1 MVLESKSESSTALRS
16 RSAQRPS
23 RPKKGHLGSIFLG
36 VFILAN
42 LLVLPANCFQTVA
55 SSSTQPP
62 GEPQPAKDRH
72 APATTTPTAA
82 SQPEK
87 APIAENVPPST
98 TVKVDRLILSGV
110 AYCGDY
116 AAKPRDCRLGD
127 PLFIGFTNLHD
138 WMASGGKVA
147 DLNLVL
153 NDRVVKGLSPVG
165 LDSTGNGLIF
175 DLNRLDG
182 SQSAGLD
189 NRDTWSVLVRQLR
202 GNPSLRVGVAVNL
215 NAPFDGSATVLFRVF
230 PSYTWLVI
238 VFLLALLILF
248 LILARSSDILR
259 DSPSVG
265 NQKQS
270 YSLARCQMAW
280 WFFIVAAA
288 YNYIWLILGNHDS
301 LTQGALILTGISA
314 STGLAA
320 TVIDSNKREQRQR
333 LQAEKALI
341 DARLA
346 QLPALVSA
354 SPSPAV
360 AVPLQTEE
368 AAKTAR
374 LTEINT
380 ALANLPSPIGNSEGF
395 LKDILRDETGVSF
408 HRFQMAAWTVI
419 LGFVFIASVYSTFTM
434 PDFSAALLGLMGI
447 SSGTYIGFKISD
459 SPK

>member
-1 MVLESKSESSTALRS
+1 MMLEKGSELSAAMDARSTRPRFLRVKGL
-16 RSAQRPS
+16 AIPS
-23 RPKKGHLGSIFLG
+23 FSIVSF
-36 VFILAN
+36 LAN
-42 LLVLPANCFQTVA
+42 LLVLPAMGFQTVPPP
-55 SSSTQPP
+55 TTPPEGGQVQP
-62 GEPQPAKDRH
+62 KDQH
-72 APATTTPTAA
+72 VPATTTPPAP
-82 SQPEK
+82 QPEK
-87 APIAENVPPST
+87 PVSAGNAPPPA

-110 AYCGDY
+110 AYCGDV
-116 AAKPRDCRLGD
+116 AAKPKECRLGD
-127 PLFIGFTNLHD
+127 PLFVGFTNLHD
-138 WMASGGKVA
+138 WLSSGGNTS

-153 NDRVVKGLSPVG
+153 NDRVVKGLSPAG
-165 LDSTGNGLIF
+165 LNNTNSGLIF

-182 SQSAGLD
+182 SQSAGPD
-189 NRDTWSVLVRQLR
+189 NRDTWSVLVGQLR
-202 GNPSLRVGVAVNL
+202 GDPNMRIGVAAGT
-215 NAPFDGSATVLFRVF
+215 NAPFDSSATVRFKVF

-238 VFLLALLILF
+238 IFLVALLALF

-314 STGLAA
+314 GTGLAA
-320 TVIDSNKREQRQR
+320 SVIDSNKREQRQQLR
-333 LQAEKALI
+333 AEKDLI

-346 QLPALVSA
+346 QLPALIA
-354 SPSPAV
+354 AAPTA
-360 AVPLQTEE
+360 ADAAPLQAEKAT
-368 AAKTAR
+368 KNAR
-374 LTEINT
+374 LTDVIT
-380 ALANLPSPIGNSEGF
+380 ALANLPSPIGPSEGF

-434 PDFSAALLGLMGI
+434 PDFSATLLGLMGI
-447 SSGTYIGFKISD
+447 SSGTYIGFKVSD